1 MASNKPVSNKP
12 NVLLIVVDCLRA
24 DRTFD
29 PDRSAQTPNLN
40 ALAKRGTLFSH
51 LITANSMT
59 IPCMTTMFS
68 GMYPNKHGVRAMVGA
83 RVADQV
89 PLLAEIMRDNGYN
102 TYAEATGP
110 LSTFYRLNRGFDHY
124 EFRDG
129 VKSSLLGGWGDE
141 LIARF
146 HNQEFAGPWFVYLHL
161 WGVHRPRQILPQY
174 NTPNYGKTEYDRAI
188 SSYDARLGELFDA
201 LDDQTI
207 VVVTGDHGEKIPEN
221 SVEARVEFVK
231 KSLTGSA
238 SNNTS
243 TSVWVKRRRK
253 AIASLRQSW
262 FTAARVLHRVGLLES
277 PLASLTGHGYHV
289 YDSLVRVPLVVAGH
303 RPSSSGQ
310 VISDQVRQIDIMPT
324 ILDLAGLADEVP
336 PSADGRSLTP
346 LMQDESLTPIPA
358 FIETCQNSR
367 EPSNFYGVRYQGW
380 KYAYDARTPTV
391 PDELYD
397 LSADPEETKNLAKTL
412 PQRTADM
419 RRLIEQHLQQGRQSA
434 VSMTEE
440 MSETEM
446 AGLAEHLKKL
456 GYVE

>member
-1 MASNKPVSNKP
+1 
-12 NVLLIVVDCLRA
+12 
-24 DRTFD
+24 
-29 PDRSAQTPNLN
+29 
-40 ALAKRGTLFSH
+40 
-51 LITANSMT
+51 
-59 IPCMTTMFS
+59 MTTMFS

-89 PLLAEIMRDNGYN
+89 PLLAEIMRDNGYK

-129 VKSSLLGGWGDE
+129 VKASLLSQWGDE

-146 HNQEFAGPWFVYLHL
+146 RNQEFDGPWFVYLHL
-161 WGVHRPRQILPQY
+161 WGVHRPRQILPQF
-174 NTPNYGKTEYDRAI
+174 NTTQYGKTEYDRAI
-188 SSYDARLGELFDA
+188 SSYDARLGELFAA

-231 KSLTGSA
+231 KSLSSHTSNKATG
-238 SNNTS
+238 
-243 TSVWVKRRRK
+243 VWVKRRRK

-262 FTAARVLHRVGLLES
+262 FTAARLLHRVGLLDS
-277 PLASLTGHGYHV
+277 PLASMTGHGYHV

-303 RPSSSGQ
+303 RPSSPGQ
-310 VISDQVRQIDIMPT
+310 VIADQVRQVDIMPT
-324 ILDLAGLADEVP
+324 ILDLAGLEDEIP
-336 PSADGRSLTP
+336 SSADGRSLIP
-346 LMQDESLTPIPA
+346 LLQGESVEPLPA

-367 EPSNFYGVRYQGW
+367 EPSSFYGVRHQGW
-380 KYAYDARTPTV
+380 KYAYDARTLSV
-391 PDELYD
+391 PDELYY
-397 LSADPEETKNLAKTL
+397 LVADPEETKNLAKTL
-412 PQRTADM
+412 PQRAAEM
-419 RRLIEQHLQQGRQSA
+419 RRLIEQHLQQGQQSA